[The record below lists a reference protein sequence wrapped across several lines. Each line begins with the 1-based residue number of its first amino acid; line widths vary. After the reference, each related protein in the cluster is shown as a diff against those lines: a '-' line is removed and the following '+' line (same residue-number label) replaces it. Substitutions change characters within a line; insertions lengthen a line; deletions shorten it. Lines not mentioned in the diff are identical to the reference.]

1 MVSSASPPRVSATIG
16 IKSTPADLHDG
27 RFAATF
33 LLTRDM
39 RMRLDLTYTYIYI
52 QHQLPFSCKTHH

>member
-1 MVSSASPPRVSATIG
+1 MLNVEMVEMVSSASLSATIG

-33 LLTRDM
+33 LLTP
-39 RMRLDLTYTYIYI
+39 TSNAC
-52 QHQLPFSCKTHH
+52 PGV

>member
-1 MVSSASPPRVSATIG
+1 MPNVEMVEMVSSASPPRVSATIG

-33 LLTRDM
+33 LLTP
-39 RMRLDLTYTYIYI
+39 TSNAC
-52 QHQLPFSCKTHH
+52 PGV